1 MLKNEKGSVLTVAV
15 VMIALLSFSLTSI
28 TAYTFRTAANTNRIV
43 EDNES
48 QNEAKRLV
56 QEGIVRFEDEIM
68 ALVNTESGMDTFANF
83 ETNYEDDP
91 IIEAIEADLGVTIT
105 EAENLFD
112 APIVETDVVARS
124 YRVAYAVSDDRELVR
139 YIHFTNKGIEYEEFN
154 AFTYSLG
161 SSTNVVLNG
170 GEYLESADIYGGY
183 LYEGYSTA
191 YKDTSGNYQIVDAGV
206 FNYPAGDDATFTSPN
221 PYKCNTDRANDP
233 ALDLCLSVNSENKL
247 VVHSDL
253 YETVETPES
262 EYFGDLFSGFNFTRM
277 YYNQLEEHVEATA
290 LINDDTYYTYF
301 TDAISNGE
309 MEELTTNITGT
320 SNFTLNADSVIDG
333 NATVNIGANTLDLNG
348 HSLIVLGD
356 FDITSVSRIE
366 SPGQIYVFGDVTIS
380 NDRNIAMTAN
390 LYTTGEIN
398 VGFDEGHGFEIT
410 ANGQANEGFGFF
422 ARGNIVI
429 DNNTTTALNN
439 GARMSLFIFS
449 EGSVKIDSSLH
460 EMAFGGALYAQGIT
474 PLDDVLIERNGV
486 QEPFNGLLINSYNG
500 TIDPSGDTDPTPG
513 DTNDSPGNSGG
524 NGKGKPGT
532 SPGGGGPPSHAGGG
546 KESNTHL
553 FSFNALDESTPG
565 NSPSQN
571 LEASFSDLPDFERLV
586 IVPIEGDLSIE
597 YSTFSYE
604 EKAPPE

>member
-1 MLKNEKGSVLTVAV
+1 MLKNEKGSVLTIAV

-56 QEGIVRFEDEIM
+56 QEGMVRFEDDIM
-68 ALVNTESGMDTFANF
+68 ALVNSAGGMDIFANF

-91 IIEAIEADLGVTIT
+91 IIDAIEADLGVTIT
-105 EAENLFD
+105 EADNLFD
-112 APIVETDVVARS
+112 AQIVETDVVARS
-124 YRVAYAVSDDRELVR
+124 YRIAYAVSDDRELVR

-170 GEYLESADIYGGY
+170 GEYLQSADVYGGY

-191 YKDTSGNYQIVDAGV
+191 YKDSSGNYQIVEANA

-221 PYKCNTDRANDP
+221 PYRCSTDRATDP
-233 ALDLCLSVNSENKL
+233 ALDVCLSVNAENKL
-247 VVHSDL
+247 VVHADL

-277 YYNQLEEHVEATA
+277 YYNQLEEHVSATS

-301 TDAISNGE
+301 KDAILDGT
-309 MEELTTNITGT
+309 MEELSANITGT
-320 SNFTLNADSVIDG
+320 SNFTLSNDSVIDG
-333 NATVNIGANTLDLNG
+333 NASVNIGANTLNLNG
-348 HSLIVLGD
+348 NTLVILGD
-356 FDITSVSRIE
+356 LDITSVSRIE
-366 SPGQIYVFGDVTIS
+366 SPGEIYVFGDVTVS

-390 LYTTGEIN
+390 LYTTGRID

-410 ANGQANEGFGFF
+410 ANGQSNEGFGFF

-429 DNNTTTALNN
+429 DNNTTTALSN
-439 GARMSLFIFS
+439 GARMSFFVFS
-449 EGSVKIDSSLH
+449 EGSVKIDASLH
-460 EMAFGGALYAQGIT
+460 NMAFGGALYAQGLT
-474 PLDDVLIERNGV
+474 PLEDVLIEKNGT
-486 QEPFNGLLINSYNG
+486 QEPFKGLFINSYNG
-500 TIDPSGDTDPTPG
+500 TIDPTGETEPAPG
-513 DTNDSPGNSGG
+513 DTNESPGNSGG

-532 SPGGGGPPSHAGGG
+532 SPGGGGPPSHSSGG
-546 KESNTHL
+546 KESTTHT

-565 NSPSQN
+565 QSPSQN
-571 LEASFSDLPDFERLV
+571 LEDSFSDLPDFERLV

-604 EKAPPE
+604 EKLAP